1 MAQPVTF
8 VELSGSTQGKG
19 IKVVQ
24 TGTLGNTI
32 HVTGTNATVRD
43 RLFLWAVNSQAAA
56 TASSVLLT
64 LEFGG
69 VASPDNLI
77 QTPIPGQ
84 GGEVQLCNGHPLRG
98 NGSVAL
104 TVSAFAGTA
113 NVIMVY
119 GYVLRVTGD
128 S

>member
-1 MAQPVTF
+1 MAQPVTY

-19 IKVVQ
+19 IKVVPTSTLGTTIHA
-24 TGTLGNTI
+24 TGTS
-32 HVTGTNATVRD
+32 ATVRD

-56 TASSVLLT
+56 TASTVLLT

-69 VASPDNLI
+69 VSSPDNLI
-77 QTPIPGQ
+77 QIPIPGQ
-84 GGEVQLCNGHPLRG
+84 GGPVQLTDGWSLRG

-104 TVSAFAGTA
+104 TVSAFAATG
-113 NVIMVY
+113 NIIMVY
-119 GYVLRVTGD
+119 GFVLRVTGD